1 MRILTSSQ
9 FRCLSSLNSRS
20 YLIILASPMTGR
32 PCHRVVRPRASSES
46 SCRRRES
53 RTPDQPSPL
62 GSRHCLTAGVRYLIW
77 VHDHGLA
84 ADGARPHFRRPH
96 IPGIR
101 CSGGGRRMG
110 WTAWPSRAQIT
121 PHDRSRFPLFGS
133 CIPSA
138 GVDLENPKGPLPLL
152 GGTPAVWCSSR
163 SVARRGPT
171 GTPSVAA
178 SHRHCAEEGKMVYI
192 EGTLS
197 ADRND

>member
-53 RTPDQPSPL
+53 RTPDRPSPL

-96 IPGIR
+96 IPGVR
-101 CSGGGRRMG
+101 CSGGGMG
-110 WTAWPSRAQIT
+110 WTAWPSRAQVT
-121 PHDRSRFPLFGS
+121 PMTAVGS
-133 CIPSA
+133 PC
-138 GVDLENPKGPLPLL
+138 
-152 GGTPAVWCSSR
+152 
-163 SVARRGPT
+163 
-171 GTPSVAA
+171 SVAA
-178 SHRHCAEEGKMVYI
+178 YPAPVLILRTQRDLYPSWAAPRPCGVPRVRWLGGGPLGPQASRPAI
-192 EGTLS
+192 GTVRRR
-197 ADRND
+197 ARWCT

>member
-32 PCHRVVRPRASSES
+32 PCHRVVRTRASSES
-46 SCRRRES
+46 SCRRREA

-96 IPGIR
+96 IPGVR

-110 WTAWPSRAQIT
+110 WTAWPSRAQVT

-138 GVDLENPKGPLPLL
+138 GVDLENPKGPLPSWAAPRPCGVPRVRWL
-152 GGTPAVWCSSR
+152 GGGPLGPQASRPAIGTVR
-163 SVARRGPT
+163 RRARW
-171 GTPSVAA
+171 
-178 SHRHCAEEGKMVYI
+178 YI